1 MEVFSFCYFRPIRK
15 ENQYR
20 VTFIDLVA
28 YVQRGDP
35 PAQSYLG

>member
-20 VTFIDLVA
+20 VTFIFLVA
-28 YVQRGDP
+28 YV
-35 PAQSYLG
+35 